1 MLHIATVVVLV
12 AMSVEMAPPAAVAKA
27 PKANPPA
34 VKAHAPEKP
43 SKAKAKAT
51 AKTAPPT
58 KVASLSTAYGDTFD
72 NHDGT
77 FTASVSSGPINYRPS
92 ANAAWTPIDLTLS
105 AISGGNGRVRAGK
118 TGAPVEVGAPDDAA
132 GFASVDTG
140 AGKISL
146 SLAPGAK
153 PGRAGSKPVIGTNR
167 ADVAGLLPGTDLRVI
182 PTTNGFRLFLTLA
195 ANPTTPSFTF
205 TLNSPGLAPAL
216 QSDGTIT
223 FTDKNGKLAGTMP
236 QPYAVDSTADVR
248 VGGGRFTDQVSYA
261 LAASG
266 GKNLLTVNVD
276 AAWLKSAIY
285 PVYVDPSI
293 VVSGTASVSDTF
305 VDQAFPSSN
314 FNGWVGPDGASQ
326 MDIGYDGVTVGGV
339 KEVCYALVSFA
350 LPSDVM
356 NSTIESATLGVY
368 TYHGWVTT
376 ARTVSLY
383 RVTSSWSV
391 SGVKWTNKPSQTSIT
406 SQALAQGQT
415 SSFNVTSSVQLW
427 AGGAANYG
435 FELLTVNSD
444 DTYWKRIY
452 TSEHGGTN
460 VPKLN
465 ITYSHPSATVTS
477 PAANAWI
484 NRANSTLNWTYSA
497 NGGAGQAKYQVQIA
511 TNSTFSPVLSDSGQV
526 ASTASSYT
534 IPSTLSLTDGTTYY
548 YRVQVNDGTTW
559 SAIGGAVGQFR
570 WDSTAPVLPGPPTP
584 PAQVDQAAT
593 SYTFSWSAATDGGS
607 GVARYE
613 VQAQST
619 SLASAGVCGSS
630 WTQISDIL
638 ITITSSTLTGLAN
651 NTCYRV
657 GVRAID
663 NAGNGGT
670 SSYSYSMPVLIDTT
684 TSAGLGGPV
693 VTDDCSAIGSCYR
706 AGNIIYFKPS
716 AAKTITL
723 TSSGTDL
730 ISGISGSTFSA
741 LAPTNPAG
749 WTYTPATVPGNPA
762 SIGLSWSA
770 TSVGVSL
777 SVTATDG
784 AGVVSPATTMN
795 FVIDLGPE
803 VEFTTPVGGTTTYVK
818 PGPYTVAWTET
829 AGQSPITAR
838 SLQRQ
843 VVSSTAGICPAN
855 GWANDNSVPVVTT
868 SSPVESSGLLADK
881 CYQWVQTLT
890 DTAGP
895 HSFTSSPIMVDG
907 TSPNATIT
915 SPSANS
921 VLRGTLAIAGTAA
934 DDHWGSTGSWKLEYG
949 AGASPSSWTAIG
961 DQGNASVSNGSLGT
975 WITAGL
981 TGLFSLKLTA
991 TDAAGNMTAATVTV
1005 DLDNTDRDT
1014 ATVPFD
1020 MDGGWDLGVNVATG
1034 EASLARKLFSVPS
1047 FGPEQALSIA
1057 YNSAD
1062 ASTAGPFG
1070 PGWSSNL
1077 TQYLDLTSATTGGG
1091 VAVWHEADGT
1101 EVPFGSANGTTWTA
1115 LAGSFEILS
1124 KVSTGYKVTE
1134 LDQSSYNFDANGKLT
1149 AITDRYGS
1157 ALTIA
1162 PTASPISAT
1171 DASGRVTTLALT
1183 GGEITSVTYSD
1194 CVGTAVADW
1203 GCAHREQRTW
1213 GFGYTATRL
1222 TSVTDP
1228 AGNITSLSYDGSS
1241 RLAGVSRPL
1250 TPVGTSTSSAVA
1262 WAWAYDTSA
1271 RVASV
1276 TDPIG
1281 GSASPVARSTFD
1293 YTATTTVA
1301 HVVRDVSVPA
1311 SPIIDTTSYTFDAN
1325 GRVRT
1330 VVDADN
1336 WTTTAAYN
1344 GDGTLQ
1350 AESRQIGGSIVATTA
1365 YTYQYGLIKTQTD
1378 PDGIV
1383 TTNEYVPDDPFHD
1396 LKTKTVSG
1404 TNGTGT
1410 LSTTTAYIYDS
1421 THRLCRTIAHPT
1433 VNLGPVTCTSG
1444 ALTGNAD
1451 ENVESRFSY
1460 TAGNQLAD
1468 QTNPL
1473 GVVSHHEYDTFGDE
1487 LSVTEN
1493 YVSGGAQ
1500 NDWTN
1505 VKKIYTY
1512 DKATGNVLT
1521 ETDPIEAGGSGVS
1534 ATKTY
1539 AYNYLGAG
1547 VSEID
1552 SGDSSIPS
1560 LKLQDTYDEFGNKIE
1575 TDQSTCTAFGASCST
1590 WALLNSVATLTNPHT
1605 GVVSVTTTTPATGD
1619 APAVSSTTT
1628 ITYDL
1633 AGDDIKTVEPD
1644 GVATTNSYD
1653 GLGQL
1658 IEEDGLN
1665 GTTRHVFDGLGDETC
1680 TIGPATGDATT
1691 TTTSSS
1697 CTAVTGGVLVP
1708 PTDTTARTFDKTG
1721 KLLSEIDDVTGSP
1734 TTTTT
1739 TYDLL
1744 GRTATTTDP
1753 GQTVT
1758 TSTYDAIGRVTRSV
1772 AGANATD
1779 TTFDR
1784 AGDVVRTSDPYDTS
1798 ETDPAKTYTESAY
1811 DALGRTCRTVAAISD
1826 SSLDL
1831 GSLADP
1837 CHTAI
1842 TGTATTNL
1850 DTQTYL
1856 DAAGD
1861 PIAVVDQAGVVER
1874 NLYNVHGQVWRT
1886 IANCVATGSTNPATC
1901 TDSGPHNSSTN
1912 IVTTNS
1918 YAASGGMLTSETLT
1932 AGIEN
1937 DTIYDGSGHVL
1948 ASIVDKTGLALETDS
1963 HFDTSGRLV
1972 AQKSARGVVTINRY
1986 EDGRLAATTENCVD
2000 TIAPAHWYGC
2010 SGTGQ
2015 YDGTAN
2021 QTTTFTYWDTGTT
2034 RSRTSATGLTTEYT
2048 YDPDGH
2054 VLTQIDHYV
2063 AHYGATEPTINATTT
2078 NTYDT
2083 DGRAITSTAPNGAV
2097 TRTVYDTNGNVCRTI
2112 ANASV
2117 DPTTLTNACTGD
2129 LPAGAQT
2136 ANANID
2142 KQFAYDASGHELAMS
2157 VPSPADPA
2165 TPTTRVTTLYG
2176 YDAAGHLCRVI
2187 ENATISSDDLA
2198 VLGEPCSDPLP
2209 DGTPI
2214 DSTQNVDTH
2223 YSYDDV
2229 GNMATQTVPADPSL
2243 SIATATTTYHHDA
2256 IGRLSSQIDPDGNT
2270 TAFTYN
2276 TSGDKTSQTIPG
2288 ADGGTIYFFYDTADR
2303 LCQRATLNPS
2313 AAATYTAVEHTCT
2326 AISGATTDVLYAHD
2340 ADANETG
2347 AADAT
2352 STSGES
2358 ITASFDNLARPA
2370 TITDTRSAASP
2381 PDTVYSYANAS
2392 DGVAIWGIFGRTDP
2406 SGAYSFDMDPY
2417 GRQTTLMDTNISH
2430 PSGNPFGWTYDA
2442 DGVLACMTAP
2452 TGNATSYAHD
2462 GLGRLASKTTIAG
2475 STCGVGGSPY
2485 TYTLTPGYNAAGNM
2499 ITSTS
2504 TIGGDP
2510 AAGTTTYVYDAL
2522 SRLTSYTPPTDPTNK
2537 SQVFSWNS
2545 MPDRASKR
2553 TGTATAVTTTYDAA
2567 SHPTGGSYTSN
2578 AAGAIT
2584 TMPNPASGGTG
2595 TATLAWD
2602 ILGRLSSVTAGT
2614 ATTTYTYDPLD
2625 RLEKIV
2631 APAYTKVFAYVG
2643 LTNVVAQITTTG
2655 STTSVTKVAN
2665 DLNGTE
2671 LYEYT
2676 DPATPVYTES
2686 NGHGDVIFTTAESG
2700 AISGNAAYAPF
2711 GNLVAGSTLT
2721 TATRWQGSYQDDSSG
2736 LYYVIARWYAP
2747 SLGRFLSEDP
2757 LAANAETPQARNP
2770 YVYGAGD
2777 PVDQKDPSGR
2787 CSGPGGECTNPPP
2800 CTGASCSLNTSL
2812 VGLMHE
2818 PYGWQDLCGPGAA
2831 RVVLAFT
2838 APYSTISGYEYAVRN
2853 GVKSYGYSLK
2863 PTLVFWSPNQKASFP
2878 DGPGTGFMMY
2888 LATQMTIS
2896 YGGRSTTRTDDVRI
2910 SGTTHFGLTHWLN
2923 HFTGHNWFK
2932 FHGAP
2937 KLNGMQTQ
2945 IELSIRRKVPAIVA
2959 ARMYLLPS
2967 QANWPKGTSMHFV
2980 SVVAYD
2986 SSYYYYVDP
2995 CWTVEGCGK
3004 SGSAAYDPYT
3014 QYGGAHNSGLDK
3026 YLATNSSG
3034 TKFDIY
3040 NTTDRFSF
3048 GYRAAY
3054 PGTWRISKSDL
3065 LRAVTAGV
3073 GWYEYTGAYLPYA
3086 PGY

>member
-195 ANPTTPSFTF
+195 ANPTIPSFTF
-205 TLNSPGLAPAL
+205 TLNSPGLTPAL

-236 QPYAVDSTADVR
+236 QPYAVDSTVDVR
-248 VGGGRFTDQVSYA
+248 SGGGRFTDKVSYA
-261 LAASG
+261 LATTG

-276 AAWLKSAIY
+276 EAWLKSAIY

-368 TYHGWVTT
+368 TYHGWVKT

-415 SSFNVTSSVQLW
+415 SSFDVASSVQLW

-444 DTYWKRIY
+444 DTYWKRMY
-452 TSEHGGTN
+452 TTEHGAN

-484 NRANSTLNWTYSA
+484 NRANSTLNWTYAA

-511 TNSTFSPVLSDSGQV
+511 TNSTFSPVLSDSGLV

-663 NAGNGGT
+663 NAGNGGS

-684 TSAGLGGPV
+684 TSAGLGAPV
-693 VTDDCSAIGSCYR
+693 VTDNCSVIGSCYR
-706 AGNIIYFKPS
+706 AGSIIYFKPS

-723 TSSGTDL
+723 TSNGTDL
-730 ISGISGSTFSA
+730 ISGIAASTFGP
-741 LAPTNPAG
+741 LTPTNPAG

-762 SIGLSWSA
+762 SIQLTWSA
-770 TSVGVSL
+770 SAGNVSL

-784 AGVVSPATTMN
+784 AGVVSTATTIS
-795 FVIDLGPE
+795 FTVDLGPE
-803 VEFTTPVGGTTTYVK
+803 VEFATPVGGTITYIE
-818 PGPYTVAWTET
+818 PGSYTVAWTET
-829 AGQSPITAR
+829 QGQSPITAR

-843 VVSSTAGICPAN
+843 VVSSTAGTCPAN
-855 GWANDNSVPVVTT
+855 GWANDGVAVTT
-868 SSPVESSGLLADK
+868 SSPVVSSGLLADK

-895 HSFTSSPIMVDG
+895 HSFTSSPILVDG
-907 TSPNATIT
+907 TPPNAAIT
-915 SPSANS
+915 TPSANS
-921 VLRGTLAIAGTAA
+921 VLRGTVVITGTAA
-934 DDHWGSTGSWKLEYG
+934 DDHWGATGSWKLEYG

-961 DQGNASVSNGSLGT
+961 DPRNTSVSNGSLGT
-975 WITAGL
+975 WSTAGL
-981 TGLFSLKLTA
+981 TGLFTLKLTA
-991 TDAAGNMTAATVTV
+991 TDAAGNVTAATVTV

-1047 FGPEQALSIA
+1047 FGPEQALSLA

-1062 ASTAGPFG
+1062 ASAAGLFG

-1077 TQYLDLTSATTGGG
+1077 TQYLDLTNATTGGG

-1101 EVPFGSANGTTWTA
+1101 EVPFGSANGTTWIA
-1115 LAGSFEILS
+1115 LAGSFETLS
-1124 KVSTGYKVTE
+1124 KVSTGYKITE
-1134 LDQSSYNFDANGKLT
+1134 LDQSSFSFDANGKLT

-1157 ALTIA
+1157 ALTVA

-1171 DASGRVTTLALT
+1171 DASGRVTTLTLT

-1213 GFGYTATRL
+1213 GFGYTAAKL

-1228 AGNITSLSYDGSS
+1228 AGNITTLSYDGSG

-1262 WAWAYDTSA
+1262 WAWGYDTSG
-1271 RVASV
+1271 RVTSV

-1311 SPIIDTTSYTFDAN
+1311 SPIIDTTSYAFDAN

-1336 WTTTAAYN
+1336 WTTTDTYN
-1344 GDGTLQ
+1344 DDGTLQ
-1350 AESRQIGGSIVATTA
+1350 AESRQIGGAIVATTS

-1383 TTNEYVPDDPFHD
+1383 TTNEYITDNPFHD
-1396 LKTKTVSG
+1396 LTTKTVSG
-1404 TNGTGT
+1404 TNGTAT
-1410 LSTTTAYIYDS
+1410 LSSTTAYKYDS
-1421 THRLCRTIAHPT
+1421 THRLCRTIANPT
-1433 VNLGPVTCTSG
+1433 VDLGPVTCTSA
-1444 ALTGNAD
+1444 ALTGHVD

-1460 TAGNQLAD
+1460 TAGNQLSD

-1473 GVVSHHEYDTFGDE
+1473 GVVSHHEYDTFGNE

-1500 NDWTN
+1500 NDSTN

-1512 DKATGNVLT
+1512 DKATGNVLS
-1521 ETDPIEAGGSGVS
+1521 ETDPIEAGGSGVSAVS

-1547 VSEID
+1547 ASEID

-1560 LKLQDTYDEFGNKIE
+1560 LKLQNTYDEFGNKIE

-1590 WALLNSVATLTNPHT
+1590 WALLNSVTMSIDPHT
-1605 GVVSVTTTTPATGD
+1605 GVASVTTTTPATGD
-1619 APAVSSTTT
+1619 TPAVSSTTT
-1628 ITYDL
+1628 TTYDL
-1633 AGDDIKTVEPD
+1633 AGDGTKSVGPD

-1658 IEEDGLN
+1658 VEEDGLN
-1665 GTTRHVFDGLGDETC
+1665 GTTRHSFDGLGDETC

-1691 TTTSSS
+1691 TTTSTS

-1708 PTDTTARTFDKTG
+1708 PTDTTARTFDKAG

-1758 TSTYDAIGRVTRSV
+1758 SSGYGAIGRVILSV
-1772 AGANATD
+1772 EGANATD

-1784 AGDVVRTSDPYDTS
+1784 AGDVVKTTDPYDTS
-1798 ETDPAKTYTESAY
+1798 ETGPAKTYTESAY
-1811 DALGRTCRTVAAISD
+1811 DALGRTCRTVSAILD
-1826 SSLDL
+1826 PLLDL
-1831 GSLADP
+1831 SALADP
-1837 CHTAI
+1837 CHTPI

-1861 PIAVVDQAGVVER
+1861 PIAVVDQAGVVNR
-1874 NLYNVHGQVWRT
+1874 SLYNVHGQVWRT

-1918 YAASGGMLTSETLT
+1918 YAASGGMLTSVTVT

-2010 SGTGQ
+2010 NGTGQ

-2021 QTTTFTYWDTGTT
+2021 QTTTFSYWDTGTT

-2112 ANASV
+2112 ANATV

-2165 TPTTRVTTLYG
+2165 TPTTRVTTRYG

-2223 YSYDDV
+2223 YSYDDA

-2243 SIATATTTYHHDA
+2243 SIAIATTTYHHDA

-2270 TAFTYN
+2270 TVFTYN
-2276 TSGDKTSQTIPG
+2276 TSGDKTSEATPG
-2288 ADGGTIYFFYDTADR
+2288 SDGGTIYFFYDTADR
-2303 LCQRATLNPS
+2303 LCQRATLTPS
-2313 AAATYTAVEHTCT
+2313 AAAAYTAVEHTCT
-2326 AISGATTDVLYAHD
+2326 AISGATTDVVYSHD
-2340 ADANETG
+2340 AAGNETG
-2347 AADAT
+2347 ATDAT
-2352 STSGES
+2352 TSSGES
-2358 ITASFDNLARPA
+2358 ITATFDNLARPA
-2370 TITDTRSAASP
+2370 SITDTRSAASP
-2381 PDTVYSYANAS
+2381 PATVYSYASTN
-2392 DGVAIWGIFGRTDP
+2392 DGVATWGIFGRTDP
-2406 SGAYSFDMDPY
+2406 SGTYSFDMDPY

-2430 PSGNPFGWTYDA
+2430 PSGDPFSWTYDA
-2442 DGVLACMTAP
+2442 DGVLACITAP

-2475 STCGVGGSPY
+2475 TNCGVGGSPY

-2499 ITSTS
+2499 ISSAS

-2510 AAGTTTYVYDAL
+2510 AAGTTTYAYDAL
-2522 SRLTSYTPPTDPTNK
+2522 SRLTGYTPPTDPTNK
-2537 SQVFSWNS
+2537 SQVFAWNS
-2545 MPDRASKR
+2545 MPDRAKIK
-2553 TGTATAVTTTYDAA
+2553 TGTAPEITTTYDAA
-2567 SHPTGGSYTSN
+2567 SHPTGSSYTSD

-2643 LTNVVAQITTTG
+2643 LTNSVARITTTG
-2655 STTSVTKVAN
+2655 STNSVTEVAN

-2676 DPATPVYTES
+2676 DPAAPAYLES

-2700 AISGNAAYAPF
+2700 AISGNAAYDPF

-2747 SLGRFLSEDP
+2747 SLGRFVSEDA
-2757 LAANAETPQARNP
+2757 LTADAKTPQARNP

-2777 PVDQKDPSGR
+2777 PVDKSDPTGQ
-2787 CSGPGGECTNPPP
+2787 CSGPGGECFPEPLP
-2800 CTGASCSLNTSL
+2800 CTTTSCSLNIATAGR
-2812 VGLMHE
+2812 VHE
-2818 PYGWQDLCGPGAA
+2818 PYLWKDICGPGS
-2831 RVVLAFT
+2831 LAVMLKFAIGDSKLQT
-2838 APYSTISGYEYAVRN
+2838 YHPAKGAKIWGYATSESTKTKHLWKTNEV
-2853 GVKSYGYSLK
+2853 
-2863 PTLVFWSPNQKASFP
+2863 PSFP
-2878 DGPGTGFMMY
+2878 DGPYTDFMMWIATQVMTHPAGNGTGKS
-2888 LATQMTIS
+2888 LATVASMTALIKKVGVGS
-2896 YGGRSTTRTDDVRI
+2896 YKYKNWSAKNTEKKMEYDVEHTIRSGI
-2910 SGTTHFGLTHWLN
+2910 
-2923 HFTGHNWFK
+2923 
-2932 FHGAP
+2932 
-2937 KLNGMQTQ
+2937 
-2945 IELSIRRKVPAIVA
+2945 PAIVGTQ
-2959 ARMYLLPS
+2959 MYLLPS
-2967 QANWPKGTSMHFV
+2967 QANFNKKSQHWV
-2980 SVVAYD
+2980 SVVAFD
-2986 SSYYYYVDP
+2986 PHYYYYIDT
-2995 CWTVEGCGK
+2995 CWTAELCGNA
-3004 SGSAAYDPYT
+3004 GSSAYDPYDVS
-3014 QYGGAHNSGLDK
+3014 GATAHLGSDPA
-3026 YLATNSSG
+3026 LAPKSANPNGNTNG
-3034 TKFDIY
+3034 TVFHAAGNDNPLSLAYRFD
-3040 NTTDRFSF
+3040 
-3048 GYRAAY
+3048 Y
-3054 PGTWRISKSDL
+3054 PGTWRITKADMY
-3065 LRAVTAGV
+3065 RAISAYTSGG
-3073 GWYEYTGAYLPYA
+3073 GWWLKT
-3086 PGY
+3086 